1 MSILAASLIVY
12 GKVSETNEFTALRA
26 AGVHPWHVF
35 APLFWVSVLLFG
47 AMVYFADNTLPKA
60 NLDAKRLWTEIRLI
74 RPAFDVQP
82 GVFYEGID
90 GYTFLAR
97 SIDSE
102 TDTMYQITLYRDQG
116 NSGRAVFRAEKAHL
130 KTESNLQTM
139 HLQLYDGSVTRWL
152 PQTNED
158 RFLEQSRFG
167 SYSIRFDISN
177 VNTSSSNPD
186 ESVNDRSMNI
196 AELEAVIDSLELDIK
211 TQRAAFTRKENL
223 HINTLLNQR
232 VDSVQTL
239 SDQLPSSSYEVPDYI
254 GRNLSKTPY
263 IILQNTSLDP
273 FDRLNAMRSSIQT
286 LRSSQLDFEN
296 MELNIRWRNE
306 RIAEY
311 QVEIYK
317 KFAVPFVCIVFF
329 FCGAGIGLISKRG
342 NLGFAAIMSAIISTI
357 YWISIIQGEKWADR
371 LVIPTWTGMWGGNII
386 LGLIAI
392 LLLVKV
398 FRDRFFYINI
408 KKAS

>member
-1 MSILAASLIVY
+1 
-12 GKVSETNEFTALRA
+12 
-26 AGVHPWHVF
+26 
-35 APLFWVSVLLFG
+35 
-47 AMVYFADNTLPKA
+47 
-60 NLDAKRLWTEIRLI
+60 
-74 RPAFDVQP
+74 
-82 GVFYEGID
+82 
-90 GYTFLAR
+90 
-97 SIDSE
+97 
-102 TDTMYQITLYRDQG
+102 
-116 NSGRAVFRAEKAHL
+116 
-130 KTESNLQTM
+130 
-139 HLQLYDGSVTRWL
+139 
-152 PQTNED
+152 
-158 RFLEQSRFG
+158 
-167 SYSIRFDISN
+167 
-177 VNTSSSNPD
+177 
-186 ESVNDRSMNI
+186 MNI